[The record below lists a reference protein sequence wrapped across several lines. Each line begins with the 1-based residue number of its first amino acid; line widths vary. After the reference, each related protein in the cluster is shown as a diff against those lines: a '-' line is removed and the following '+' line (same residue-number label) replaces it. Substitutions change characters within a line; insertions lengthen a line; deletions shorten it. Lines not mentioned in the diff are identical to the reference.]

1 MNSIRVGIYTRK
13 EIRAVFHGEYKHGE
27 EVISGEKVICEAG
40 WYIPMSEDC
49 SFSLMDVTIGIDFH
63 WERNE
68 TQTFKGSLEVM
79 KAKNGELTAVNVLDI
94 EDYLQSVISSEMS
107 ATSHIELLKAHAVIS
122 RSWALCKIQRSL
134 QGSAFACQESEGKR
148 ICWYGS
154 EPHEGFDVC
163 ADDHCQ
169 RYQGLRAKDHKN
181 AIKAVN
187 ETRGEVLA
195 YATKELGIRNE
206 ELGILRLSEGRSKTC
221 FDYPEREQ
229 NHEDV
234 VRIIFAQGESRSQIN
249 DSTTKQPNHQI
260 TESPHHQHYEIC
272 DARFYKC
279 CGGVTEQFETC
290 WEDTH
295 FDYLVKVEDNDANR
309 SLSLSNLC
317 ASREQSQVCLNFAEA
332 QPKILKG
339 PISTKRLNDST
350 TQQPNHQI
358 TESPHH
364 QTLDLTK
371 EEDARKWIMSN
382 PDAFCN
388 TNDKK
393 ILSQV
398 LNDYDQETIDFYR
411 WKVVYS
417 QEELTAL
424 IARHAPQLGKIIDL
438 IPLKRGVSGRIYEL
452 QIVGEND
459 SIIIGKELE
468 IRKWLSNSHLYS
480 SAFVVEKEDDTFTL
494 HGAGW
499 GHGVG
504 LCQIGA
510 AVMAEK
516 GYTYKEIL
524 QHYYPNTQIIGL
536 MSTNLLT
543 NR

>member
-1 MNSIRVGIYTRK
+1 MSTIRVGIYTR
-13 EIRAVFHGEYKHGE
+13 ERIRAVFHGEYKHGE
-27 EVISGEKVICEAG
+27 EVISGEKEICEVG

-107 ATSHIELLKAHAVIS
+107 ATSHMELLKAHAVIS

-187 ETRGEVLA
+187 ETKGEVLA
-195 YATKELGIRNE
+195 YLKEAFSLTVNNTSTSSATGKEGAAI
-206 ELGILRLSEGRSKTC
+206 
-221 FDYPEREQ
+221 
-229 NHEDV
+229 
-234 VRIIFAQGESRSQIN
+234 ESL
-249 DSTTKQPNHQI
+249 TPN
-260 TESPHHQHYEIC
+260 SNYEIC

-279 CGGVTEQFETC
+279 CGGVTEEFETC

-295 FDYLVKVEDNDANR
+295 FDYLVKVEDNDAQI
-309 SLSLSNLC
+309 
-317 ASREQSQVCLNFAEA
+317 EET
-332 QPKILKG
+332 
-339 PISTKRLNDST
+339 ISTKQS
-350 TQQPNHQI
+350 
-358 TESPHH
+358 
-364 QTLDLTK
+364 LDLTT
-371 EEDARKWIMSN
+371 EEGARQWIMSS
-382 PDAFCN
+382 PEAFCN

-424 IARHAPQLGKIIDL
+424 VARHASQLGKIIDL

-452 QIVGEND
+452 KIVGENG

-480 SAFVVEKEDDTFTL
+480 SAFVVEKENNTFTL
-494 HGAGW
+494 YGAGW

-524 QHYYPNTQIIGL
+524 AHYYPNTD
-536 MSTNLLT
+536 LLPFDHLS
-543 NR
+543 

>member
-1 MNSIRVGIYTRK
+1 MNSIRVGIFTRK

-40 WYIPMSEDC
+40 WYVPLSEDC

-79 KAKNGELTAVNVLDI
+79 KAKNEELTAVNVLDI

-107 ATSHIELLKAHAVIS
+107 ATSHMELLKAHAVIS

-181 AIKAVN
+181 AIKAVQ
-187 ETRGEVLA
+187 ETQGEVLCQ
-195 YATKELGIRNE
+195 LGVRSE
-206 ELGILRLSEGRSKTC
+206 ELGVKE
-221 FDYPEREQ
+221 
-229 NHEDV
+229 
-234 VRIIFAQGESRSQIN
+234 
-249 DSTTKQPNHQI
+249 
-260 TESPHHQHYEIC
+260 YEIC

-295 FDYLVKVEDNDANR
+295 FDYLVKVEDFPKER
-309 SLSLSNLC
+309 RVETSLMKC
-317 ASREQSQVCLNFAEA
+317 EALN
-332 QPKILKG
+332 KG
-339 PISTKRLNDST
+339 ERRN
-350 TQQPNHQI
+350 
-358 TESPHH
+358 
-364 QTLDLTK
+364 DLTT
-371 EEDARKWIMSN
+371 EEGARKWIMSN

-388 TNDKK
+388 TSDKK

-417 QEELTAL
+417 QDELTAL
-424 IARHAPQLGKIIDL
+424 VARHAPQLGKIVDL

-452 QIVGEND
+452 NIVGENG

-480 SAFVVEKEDDTFTL
+480 SAFVVEKEGETFTL
-494 HGAGW
+494 YGAGW

-524 QHYYPNTQIIGL
+524 AHYYPNTIIVGH
-536 MSTNLLT
+536 SSSD
-543 NR
+543 

>member
-1 MNSIRVGIYTRK
+1 MSTIRVGIYTRK
-13 EIRAVFHGEYKHGE
+13 EIRAVFHGEYRHGE
-27 EVISGEKVICEAG
+27 EVISGEKEICEAG
-40 WYIPMSEDC
+40 WYVPMSEDC

-68 TQTFKGSLEVM
+68 TQTFRGSLEVM
-79 KAKNGELTAVNVLDI
+79 KSKNGELTAVNVLDI

-107 ATSHIELLKAHAVIS
+107 ATSHMELLKAHAVIS

-134 QGSAFACQESEGKR
+134 QGSAFACHESEGKR

-181 AIKAVN
+181 AIKAVQ
-187 ETRGEVLA
+187 ETKGLILCH
-195 YATKELGIRNE
+195 KEHL
-206 ELGILRLSEGRSKTC
+206 T
-221 FDYPEREQ
+221 
-229 NHEDV
+229 
-234 VRIIFAQGESRSQIN
+234 
-249 DSTTKQPNHQI
+249 PN
-260 TESPHHQHYEIC
+260 SDYEIC

-279 CGGVTEQFETC
+279 CGGVTEEFETC

-295 FDYLVKVEDNDANR
+295 FDYLVKVED
-309 SLSLSNLC
+309 
-317 ASREQSQVCLNFAEA
+317 F
-332 QPKILKG
+332 PKERRK
-339 PISTKRLNDST
+339 
-350 TQQPNHQI
+350 
-358 TESPHH
+358 
-364 QTLDLTK
+364 DLTT
-371 EEDARKWIMSN
+371 EEGAREWILSS
-382 PDAFCN
+382 PEAFCN

-417 QEELTAL
+417 QDELTAL
-424 IARHAPQLGKIIDL
+424 VARHAPQLGKIIDL

-452 QIVGEND
+452 KIVGENE

-480 SAFVVEKEDDTFTL
+480 SAFVVEKNGATFTL
-494 HGAGW
+494 YGAGW

-524 QHYYPNTQIIGL
+524 THYYPNTE
-536 MSTNLLT
+536 LLT
-543 NR
+543 NQH

>member
-1 MNSIRVGIYTRK
+1 MNTIRVGIYTRK

-40 WYIPMSEDC
+40 WYVPLSEDC

-68 TQTFKGSLEVM
+68 NQTFKGSLEIM
-79 KAKNGELTAVNVLDI
+79 RAKNGELTAVNVLDI

-107 ATSHIELLKAHAVIS
+107 ATSHMELLKAHAVIS

-187 ETRGEVLA
+187 ETKGEVLA
-195 YATKELGIRNE
+195 YAIKELGIRNE
-206 ELGILRLSEGRSKTC
+206 ELGILRLSEERSKTC

-229 NHEDV
+229 LHE
-234 VRIIFAQGESRSQIN
+234 RSELN

-279 CGGVTEQFETC
+279 CGGATEQFETC

-295 FDYLVKVEDNDANR
+295 FDYLVKVED
-309 SLSLSNLC
+309 
-317 ASREQSQVCLNFAEA
+317 F
-332 QPKILKG
+332 PKERRVDKG
-339 PISTKRLNDST
+339 ERRK
-350 TQQPNHQI
+350 
-358 TESPHH
+358 
-364 QTLDLTK
+364 DLTT
-371 EEDARKWIMSN
+371 EEGAREWILSS

-388 TNDKK
+388 TNDKL

-411 WKVVYS
+411 WKVVYT

-424 IARHAPQLGKIIDL
+424 VARHAPQLGKIIDL

-452 QIVGEND
+452 NIVGENG
-459 SIIIGKELE
+459 SITIGKELE

-480 SAFVVEKEDDTFTL
+480 SAFVVEKDGDTFTL
-494 HGAGW
+494 YGAGW

-524 QHYYPNTQIIGL
+524 AHYYPNTQIIGL
-536 MSTNLLT
+536 TSTNLLT

>member
-1 MNSIRVGIYTRK
+1 MSTIRVGIYTRK
-13 EIRAVFHGEYKHGE
+13 EIRAVFHGEYRHGE
-27 EVISGEKVICEAG
+27 EVVCGEKEICEAG

-79 KAKNGELTAVNVLDI
+79 KASNGELTAVNVLDI

-107 ATSHIELLKAHAVIS
+107 ATSHMELLKAHAVIS

-181 AIKAVN
+181 AIKAVQ
-187 ETRGEVLA
+187 ETKGLILA
-195 YATKELGIRNE
+195 YKENP
-206 ELGILRLSEGRSKTC
+206 T
-221 FDYPEREQ
+221 
-229 NHEDV
+229 
-234 VRIIFAQGESRSQIN
+234 
-249 DSTTKQPNHQI
+249 PN
-260 TESPHHQHYEIC
+260 SDYEIC

-279 CGGVTEQFETC
+279 CGGITEEFETC

-295 FDYLVKVEDNDANR
+295 FDYLVKVEDFPKERRNDLTTEENANR
-309 SLSLSNLC
+309 ALRQAQGTMNLTTEEG
-317 ASREQSQVCLNFAEA
+317 ARE
-332 QPKILKG
+332 
-339 PISTKRLNDST
+339 
-350 TQQPNHQI
+350 
-358 TESPHH
+358 
-364 QTLDLTK
+364 
-371 EEDARKWIMSN
+371 WIMSS
-382 PDAFCN
+382 PEAFCN
-388 TNDKK
+388 TSDKK

-411 WKVVYS
+411 WKVAYS
-417 QEELTAL
+417 QDKLTAL
-424 IARHAPQLGKIIDL
+424 VARYAPQLGKIIDL

-452 QIVGEND
+452 KIVGENE

-480 SAFVVEKEDDTFTL
+480 SAFIVEKEGDTFTL
-494 HGAGW
+494 YGAGW

-524 QHYYPNTQIIGL
+524 AHYYPNTEIKLGIFVQTE
-536 MSTNLLT
+536 SK
-543 NR
+543 

>member
-1 MNSIRVGIYTRK
+1 MSNIRVGIYTRK

-27 EVISGEKVICEAG
+27 EVICGEKEICEAG
-40 WYIPMSEDC
+40 WYVPISEDC

-68 TQTFKGSLEVM
+68 NQTFKGSLEVM

-107 ATSHIELLKAHAVIS
+107 ATSHMELLKAHAVIS

-134 QGSAFACQESEGKR
+134 QGSAFACQESEGRR

-181 AIKAVN
+181 AVKAVN
-187 ETRGEVLA
+187 ETKGLILA
-195 YATKELGIRNE
+195 YKENP
-206 ELGILRLSEGRSKTC
+206 T
-221 FDYPEREQ
+221 
-229 NHEDV
+229 
-234 VRIIFAQGESRSQIN
+234 
-249 DSTTKQPNHQI
+249 PN
-260 TESPHHQHYEIC
+260 SDYEIC

-279 CGGVTEQFETC
+279 CGGVTEEFETC

-295 FDYLVKVEDNDANR
+295 FDYLVKVEDKGSAN
-309 SLSLSNLC
+309 
-317 ASREQSQVCLNFAEA
+317 QS
-332 QPKILKG
+332 
-339 PISTKRLNDST
+339 
-350 TQQPNHQI
+350 
-358 TESPHH
+358 
-364 QTLDLTK
+364 LDLTT
-371 EEDARKWIMSN
+371 EEDAREWILSS
-382 PDAFCN
+382 PEAFCN
-388 TNDKK
+388 TNNKK

-417 QEELTAL
+417 QDELTTL
-424 IARHAPQLGKIIDL
+424 VARHAPQLGKIIDL

-452 QIVGEND
+452 KIVGENE

-480 SAFVVEKEDDTFTL
+480 SAFVVEKDDNTFTL
-494 HGAGW
+494 YGAGW

-524 QHYYPNTQIIGL
+524 AHYYPNTILYEQL
-536 MSTNLLT
+536 
-543 NR
+543 

>member
-1 MNSIRVGIYTRK
+1 MNNIRVGIYTRK
-13 EIRAVFHGEYKHGE
+13 EIRAVFHGEYRHGE
-27 EVISGEKVICEAG
+27 EVISGEKEICEAD

-79 KAKNGELTAVNVLDI
+79 KGKNGELTAVNVLDI

-107 ATSHIELLKAHAVIS
+107 ATSHMELLKAHAVIS

-134 QGSAFACQESEGKR
+134 QASAFACQESEGKR

-181 AIKAVN
+181 AIKAVK
-187 ETRGEVLA
+187 ETKGLILCH
-195 YATKELGIRNE
+195 KEHL
-206 ELGILRLSEGRSKTC
+206 T
-221 FDYPEREQ
+221 
-229 NHEDV
+229 
-234 VRIIFAQGESRSQIN
+234 
-249 DSTTKQPNHQI
+249 PNSSLL
-260 TESPHHQHYEIC
+260 TPNSDYEIC

-279 CGGVTEQFETC
+279 CGGVTEEFETC

-295 FDYLVKVEDNDANR
+295 FDYLVKVEDFPKERRKDLTTEENANR
-309 SLSLSNLC
+309 ALRQAQGPMNLTTEEGAREWILS
-317 ASREQSQVCLNFAEA
+317 
-332 QPKILKG
+332 
-339 PISTKRLNDST
+339 
-350 TQQPNHQI
+350 
-358 TESPHH
+358 SP
-364 QTLDLTK
+364 
-371 EEDARKWIMSN
+371 E
-382 PDAFCN
+382 AFCN

-417 QEELTAL
+417 QDELTAL
-424 IARHAPQLGKIIDL
+424 VARHAPQLGKIIDL

-452 QIVGEND
+452 KIVGENE

-480 SAFVVEKEDDTFTL
+480 SAFVVEKNGATFTL
-494 HGAGW
+494 YGAGW

-524 QHYYPNTQIIGL
+524 AHYYPNTE
-536 MSTNLLT
+536 LLT
-543 NR
+543 NQQFCNA

>member
-1 MNSIRVGIYTRK
+1 MNNIRVGIYTR
-13 EIRAVFHGEYKHGE
+13 ERIRAVFHGEYKHGE
-27 EVISGEKVICEAG
+27 EVISGEKEICEAG

-68 TQTFKGSLEVM
+68 TQTFNGSLEVM

-107 ATSHIELLKAHAVIS
+107 ATSHMELLKAHAVIS

-154 EPHEGFDVC
+154 EPHDGFDVC

-181 AIKAVN
+181 AIKAVQ
-187 ETRGEVLA
+187 ETKGEVLCQ
-195 YATKELGIRNE
+195 LGVRSE
-206 ELGILRLSEGRSKTC
+206 ELGVK
-221 FDYPEREQ
+221 D
-229 NHEDV
+229 
-234 VRIIFAQGESRSQIN
+234 
-249 DSTTKQPNHQI
+249 
-260 TESPHHQHYEIC
+260 YEIC

-279 CGGVTEQFETC
+279 CGGVTEEFETC

-309 SLSLSNLC
+309 SLNLS
-317 ASREQSQVCLNFAEA
+317 
-332 QPKILKG
+332 KG
-339 PISTKRLNDST
+339 PMNLT
-350 TQQPNHQI
+350 T
-358 TESPHH
+358 
-364 QTLDLTK
+364 
-371 EEDARKWIMSN
+371 EEGAREWIMSS
-382 PDAFCN
+382 PEAFCN

-424 IARHAPQLGKIIDL
+424 VARHAPQLGKIIDL

-452 QIVGEND
+452 KIVGENE
-459 SIIIGKELE
+459 SMIIGKELE

-480 SAFVVEKEDDTFTL
+480 SAFVVEKENNTFTL
-494 HGAGW
+494 YGAGW

-524 QHYYPNTQIIGL
+524 AHYYPNTILYEQL
-536 MSTNLLT
+536 
-543 NR
+543 

>member
-1 MNSIRVGIYTRK
+1 MSNIRVGIYTR
-13 EIRAVFHGEYKHGE
+13 ERIRAVFHGEYKHGE
-27 EVISGEKVICEAG
+27 EVISGEKEICKAG

-107 ATSHIELLKAHAVIS
+107 ATSHMELLKAHAVIS
-122 RSWALCKIQRSL
+122 RSWAICKIQRSL
-134 QGSAFACQESEGKR
+134 RASAFACQESEGKR

-181 AIKAVN
+181 AIKAVQ
-187 ETRGEVLA
+187 ETKGEVLCQ
-195 YATKELGIRNE
+195 LGISVQTSGEASLLELSRVKPEITSEASNLRSE
-206 ELGILRLSEGRSKTC
+206 ELGVKE
-221 FDYPEREQ
+221 
-229 NHEDV
+229 
-234 VRIIFAQGESRSQIN
+234 
-249 DSTTKQPNHQI
+249 
-260 TESPHHQHYEIC
+260 YEIC

-279 CGGVTEQFETC
+279 CGGVTEEFETC

-295 FDYLVKVEDNDANR
+295 FDYLVKVEDNEANR
-309 SLSLSNLC
+309 SLSLSKC
-317 ASREQSQVCLNFAEA
+317 PIEET
-332 QPKILKG
+332 
-339 PISTKRLNDST
+339 ISTKQS
-350 TQQPNHQI
+350 
-358 TESPHH
+358 
-364 QTLDLTK
+364 LDLTT
-371 EEDARKWIMSN
+371 EEDAREWIMSS
-382 PDAFCN
+382 PEAFCN

-417 QEELTAL
+417 QDELTAL
-424 IARHAPQLGKIIDL
+424 VVRHAPQLGKIIDL

-452 QIVGEND
+452 KIVGENS

-480 SAFVVEKEDDTFTL
+480 SAFVVEKEGDTFTL
-494 HGAGW
+494 YGAGW

-510 AVMAEK
+510 AVMADK

-524 QHYYPNTQIIGL
+524 AHYYPNTK
-536 MSTNLLT
+536 LLPFDHLS
-543 NR
+543 

>member
-1 MNSIRVGIYTRK
+1 MVTNKMSTIRVGIYARK

-27 EVISGEKVICEAG
+27 EVVCGEKVICEAG
-40 WYIPMSEDC
+40 WYIPMNEDC

-68 TQTFKGSLEVM
+68 TQTFKGSLEVI
-79 KAKNGELTAVNVLDI
+79 KSSNGELTAVNVLDI

-107 ATSHIELLKAHAVIS
+107 ATSHMELLKAHAVIS

-134 QGSAFACQESEGKR
+134 GGSAFAYHESEGKR

-181 AIKAVN
+181 AIKAVQ
-187 ETRGEVLA
+187 ETKGEVLCQ
-195 YATKELGIRNE
+195 LGVRSE
-206 ELGILRLSEGRSKTC
+206 ELGVKE
-221 FDYPEREQ
+221 
-229 NHEDV
+229 
-234 VRIIFAQGESRSQIN
+234 
-249 DSTTKQPNHQI
+249 
-260 TESPHHQHYEIC
+260 YEIC

-295 FDYLVKVEDNDANR
+295 FDYLVKVEDNDARYSLR
-309 SLSLSNLC
+309 SSTRRQVQVPMNL
-317 ASREQSQVCLNFAEA
+317 
-332 QPKILKG
+332 
-339 PISTKRLNDST
+339 T
-350 TQQPNHQI
+350 T
-358 TESPHH
+358 
-364 QTLDLTK
+364 
-371 EEDARKWIMSN
+371 EEGARKWILSS
-382 PDAFCN
+382 PEAFCN
-388 TNDKK
+388 TNDKQ
-393 ILSQV
+393 ILGQV

-417 QEELTAL
+417 QDELTAL
-424 IARHAPQLGKIIDL
+424 VARHAPQLGKIIDL

-452 QIVGEND
+452 KIVGEND

-480 SAFVVEKEDDTFTL
+480 SAFAVEKGGDTFTL
-494 HGAGW
+494 YGAGW

-524 QHYYPNTQIIGL
+524 QHYYPNTEIKLGIFVQTE
-536 MSTNLLT
+536 SK
-543 NR
+543 

>member
-13 EIRAVFHGEYKHGE
+13 EIRAVFHGEYRHGE

-40 WYIPMSEDC
+40 WYVPLSEDC

-107 ATSHIELLKAHAVIS
+107 ATSHMEMLKAHAVIS

-181 AIKAVN
+181 AIKAVL
-187 ETRGEVLA
+187 ETQGEVLCQLGVRSDELRV
-195 YATKELGIRNE
+195 KE
-206 ELGILRLSEGRSKTC
+206 
-221 FDYPEREQ
+221 
-229 NHEDV
+229 
-234 VRIIFAQGESRSQIN
+234 
-249 DSTTKQPNHQI
+249 
-260 TESPHHQHYEIC
+260 YEIC

-295 FDYLVKVEDNDANR
+295 FDYLVKVEDFPKER
-309 SLSLSNLC
+309 RVETSLMKC
-317 ASREQSQVCLNFAEA
+317 EALN
-332 QPKILKG
+332 KG
-339 PISTKRLNDST
+339 ERRN
-350 TQQPNHQI
+350 
-358 TESPHH
+358 
-364 QTLDLTK
+364 DLTT
-371 EEDARKWIMSN
+371 EEGARAWILSS
-382 PDAFCN
+382 PEAFCN
-388 TNDKK
+388 TSDKK

-411 WKVVYS
+411 WKVAYT
-417 QEELTAL
+417 QDELTAL
-424 IARHAPQLGKIIDL
+424 VARHAPQLGKIIDL

-452 QIVGEND
+452 KIVG
-459 SIIIGKELE
+459 SKKTLIVGKELE
-468 IRKWLSNSHLYS
+468 IRKWLSESHLYS
-480 SAFVVEKEDDTFTL
+480 SAFIVEKENDTFTL
-494 HGAGW
+494 YGAGW

-524 QHYYPNTQIIGL
+524 AHYYPNTIIVGH
-536 MSTNLLT
+536 SSSD
-543 NR
+543 

>member
-1 MNSIRVGIYTRK
+1 MVTNKMSRIRVGIYTRK

-40 WYIPMSEDC
+40 WYIPMNEDC

-107 ATSHIELLKAHAVIS
+107 ATSHMELLKAHAVIS

-181 AIKAVN
+181 AIKAVQ
-187 ETRGEVLA
+187 ETKGLILT
-195 YATKELGIRNE
+195 YKENP
-206 ELGILRLSEGRSKTC
+206 T
-221 FDYPEREQ
+221 
-229 NHEDV
+229 
-234 VRIIFAQGESRSQIN
+234 
-249 DSTTKQPNHQI
+249 PNSSLL
-260 TESPHHQHYEIC
+260 TPNSDYEIC

-279 CGGVTEQFETC
+279 CGGVTEEFETC

-295 FDYLVKVEDNDANR
+295 FDYLVKVED
-309 SLSLSNLC
+309 
-317 ASREQSQVCLNFAEA
+317 F
-332 QPKILKG
+332 PKE
-339 PISTKRLNDST
+339 RRN
-350 TQQPNHQI
+350 
-358 TESPHH
+358 
-364 QTLDLTK
+364 DLTT
-371 EEDARKWIMSN
+371 EEGAREWIMSS
-382 PDAFCN
+382 PEAFCN

-424 IARHAPQLGKIIDL
+424 VARHTSQLGKIIDL

-452 QIVGEND
+452 KIVGENG

-468 IRKWLSNSHLYS
+468 IRKWLSNNHLYS
-480 SAFVVEKEDDTFTL
+480 SAFVVEKENNTFTL
-494 HGAGW
+494 YGAGW

-524 QHYYPNTQIIGL
+524 AHYYPNTEIKYYEQL
-536 MSTNLLT
+536 
-543 NR
+543 

>member
-1 MNSIRVGIYTRK
+1 MSNIRVGIYTRK

-40 WYIPMSEDC
+40 WYVPLSEDC

-107 ATSHIELLKAHAVIS
+107 ATSHMELLKAHAVIS

-181 AIKAVN
+181 AIKAVQ
-187 ETRGEVLA
+187 ETKGEVLCQ
-195 YATKELGIRNE
+195 LGVRSE
-206 ELGILRLSEGRSKTC
+206 ELGVKE
-221 FDYPEREQ
+221 
-229 NHEDV
+229 
-234 VRIIFAQGESRSQIN
+234 
-249 DSTTKQPNHQI
+249 
-260 TESPHHQHYEIC
+260 YEIC

-279 CGGVTEQFETC
+279 CGGITEQFETC
-290 WEDTH
+290 WENTH
-295 FDYLVKVEDNDANR
+295 FDYLVKVEDCNANR
-309 SLSLSNLC
+309 SLS
-317 ASREQSQVCLNFAEA
+317 
-332 QPKILKG
+332 
-339 PISTKRLNDST
+339 PISTQRLNDST
-350 TQQPNHQI
+350 TKQSNHQI

-364 QTLDLTK
+364 QTLDLTT
-371 EEDARKWIMSN
+371 EEDAREWIMSN

-388 TNDKK
+388 TSDKK

-411 WKVVYS
+411 WKVSYTTNQLS
-417 QEELTAL
+417 ELIRKKSGIDFGEILAL
-424 IARHAPQLGKIIDL
+424 E
-438 IPLKRGVSGRIYEL
+438 PLKRGVSGRIYEL
-452 QIVGEND
+452 KIVG
-459 SIIIGKELE
+459 SKKTLIVGKELE
-468 IRKWLSNSHLYS
+468 IRKWLSESHLYS
-480 SAFVVEKEDDTFTL
+480 SAFIVEKENDTFTL
-494 HGAGW
+494 YGAGW

-524 QHYYPNTQIIGL
+524 AHYYPHTEIMKCAALN
-536 MSTNLLT
+536 N
-543 NR
+543 

>member
-27 EVISGEKVICEAG
+27 EVISGEKEICEAG
-40 WYIPMSEDC
+40 WYVPMSEDC

-79 KAKNGELTAVNVLDI
+79 RAKNGELTAVNVLDI

-107 ATSHIELLKAHAVIS
+107 ATSHMELLKAHAVIS

-134 QGSAFACQESEGKR
+134 EGSAFACQESEGKR

-181 AIKAVN
+181 AIKAVQ
-187 ETRGEVLA
+187 ETQGEVLCQ
-195 YATKELGIRNE
+195 LGVRSE
-206 ELGILRLSEGRSKTC
+206 ELGVKE
-221 FDYPEREQ
+221 
-229 NHEDV
+229 
-234 VRIIFAQGESRSQIN
+234 
-249 DSTTKQPNHQI
+249 
-260 TESPHHQHYEIC
+260 YEIC

-295 FDYLVKVEDNDANR
+295 LDYLVKVEDNDANR
-309 SLSLSNLC
+309 SLSLSRGPMNLTTEEG
-317 ASREQSQVCLNFAEA
+317 ARAW
-332 QPKILKG
+332 IL
-339 PISTKRLNDST
+339 SS
-350 TQQPNHQI
+350 
-358 TESPHH
+358 
-364 QTLDLTK
+364 
-371 EEDARKWIMSN
+371 

-388 TNDKK
+388 TSDKK

-417 QEELTAL
+417 QDELTAL
-424 IARHAPQLGKIIDL
+424 VARHAPQLGKIIDL

-452 QIVGEND
+452 NVVGENG

-480 SAFVVEKEDDTFTL
+480 SAFVVEKEGETFIL
-494 HGAGW
+494 YGAGW

-516 GYTYKEIL
+516 GYTYQQIL
-524 QHYYPNTQIIGL
+524 AHYYPNTIIVGH
-536 MSTNLLT
+536 SSSD
-543 NR
+543 

>member
-1 MNSIRVGIYTRK
+1 MSNIRVGIYTREK
-13 EIRAVFHGEYKHGE
+13 IRAVFHGKYRHGD
-27 EVISGEKVICEAG
+27 EVISGEKEICEAG

-68 TQTFKGSLEVM
+68 TQTFKGCLEVM

-107 ATSHIELLKAHAVIS
+107 ATSHMELLKAHAVIS

-134 QGSAFACQESEGKR
+134 GGSAFACQESEGKR

-181 AIKAVN
+181 AIRAVL
-187 ETRGEVLA
+187 ETKGEVLCQL
-195 YATKELGIRNE
+195 EVRSE
-206 ELGILRLSEGRSKTC
+206 ELGVKE
-221 FDYPEREQ
+221 
-229 NHEDV
+229 
-234 VRIIFAQGESRSQIN
+234 
-249 DSTTKQPNHQI
+249 
-260 TESPHHQHYEIC
+260 YEIC

-279 CGGVTEQFETC
+279 CGGVTEEFETC

-295 FDYLVKVEDNDANR
+295 FDYLVKVED
-309 SLSLSNLC
+309 
-317 ASREQSQVCLNFAEA
+317 F
-332 QPKILKG
+332 PKE
-339 PISTKRLNDST
+339 RRN
-350 TQQPNHQI
+350 
-358 TESPHH
+358 
-364 QTLDLTK
+364 DLTT
-371 EEDARKWIMSN
+371 EEGAREWIMSS
-382 PDAFCN
+382 PEAFCN
-388 TNDKK
+388 TNDKE
-393 ILSQV
+393 ILGQV

-417 QEELTAL
+417 QDELTAL
-424 IARHAPQLGKIIDL
+424 VARHAPQLGKIIDL

-452 QIVGEND
+452 KIVGENE

-480 SAFVVEKEDDTFTL
+480 SAFVVEKNGDTFTL
-494 HGAGW
+494 YGAGW

-510 AVMAEK
+510 AVMATK

-524 QHYYPNTQIIGL
+524 AHYYPNTEIKLGIFVQTE
-536 MSTNLLT
+536 SK
-543 NR
+543 

>member
-1 MNSIRVGIYTRK
+1 MSTIRVGIYTR
-13 EIRAVFHGEYKHGE
+13 ERIRAVFHGEYKHGE
-27 EVISGEKVICEAG
+27 EVISGEKEICKAG

-49 SFSLMDVTIGIDFH
+49 SFSLMEVTIGIDFH

-107 ATSHIELLKAHAVIS
+107 ATSHMELLKAHAVIS

-134 QGSAFACQESEGKR
+134 EGSAFACQESEGKR

-181 AIKAVN
+181 AIKAVQ
-187 ETRGEVLA
+187 ETKGLILA
-195 YATKELGIRNE
+195 YKENP
-206 ELGILRLSEGRSKTC
+206 T
-221 FDYPEREQ
+221 
-229 NHEDV
+229 
-234 VRIIFAQGESRSQIN
+234 
-249 DSTTKQPNHQI
+249 PN
-260 TESPHHQHYEIC
+260 SNYEIC

-279 CGGVTEQFETC
+279 CGGVTEEFETC

-339 PISTKRLNDST
+339 PMSLT
-350 TQQPNHQI
+350 T
-358 TESPHH
+358 
-364 QTLDLTK
+364 
-371 EEDARKWIMSN
+371 EEGAREWIMSS
-382 PDAFCN
+382 PEAFCN

-417 QEELTAL
+417 QDELTAL
-424 IARHAPQLGKIIDL
+424 VARHAPQLGKILDL

-452 QIVGEND
+452 KIVGKKE

-468 IRKWLSNSHLYS
+468 IRKWLSNSHLCS
-480 SAFVVEKEDDTFTL
+480 SAFIVEKDGDTFTL

-510 AVMAEK
+510 AVMATK

-524 QHYYPNTQIIGL
+524 AHYYPNTIIHYL
-536 MSTNLLT
+536 ND
-543 NR
+543 

>member
-1 MNSIRVGIYTRK
+1 MSSIRVGIYTRK

-27 EVISGEKVICEAG
+27 EVISGEKEICEAG
-40 WYIPMSEDC
+40 WYVPMSEDC

-79 KAKNGELTAVNVLDI
+79 RAKNGELTAVNVLDI

-107 ATSHIELLKAHAVIS
+107 ATSHMELLKAHAVIS

-181 AIKAVN
+181 AIKAVQ
-187 ETRGEVLA
+187 ETQGEVLCQ
-195 YATKELGIRNE
+195 LGVRSE
-206 ELGILRLSEGRSKTC
+206 ELGVKEYK
-221 FDYPEREQ
+221 
-229 NHEDV
+229 
-234 VRIIFAQGESRSQIN
+234 
-249 DSTTKQPNHQI
+249 
-260 TESPHHQHYEIC
+260 IC

-295 FDYLVKVEDNDANR
+295 FDYLVKVEDYNANR
-309 SLSLSNLC
+309 SLSLSKGSINLTTEEG
-317 ASREQSQVCLNFAEA
+317 ARAW
-332 QPKILKG
+332 IL
-339 PISTKRLNDST
+339 SS
-350 TQQPNHQI
+350 
-358 TESPHH
+358 
-364 QTLDLTK
+364 
-371 EEDARKWIMSN
+371 

-388 TNDKK
+388 TSDKK

-417 QEELTAL
+417 QDELTAL
-424 IARHAPQLGKIIDL
+424 VARHAPQLGKIIDL

-452 QIVGEND
+452 NIVGENG

-480 SAFVVEKEDDTFTL
+480 SAFVVEKEGDTFTL
-494 HGAGW
+494 YGAGW

-524 QHYYPNTQIIGL
+524 AHYYPNTEIKLGI
-536 MSTNLLT
+536 
-543 NR
+543 RD

>member
-1 MNSIRVGIYTRK
+1 MSNIRVGIYTRK

-40 WYIPMSEDC
+40 WYIPTSEDC
-49 SFSLMDVTIGIDFH
+49 SCSLMDVTIGIDFH

-79 KAKNGELTAVNVLDI
+79 RAKNGELTAVNVLDI

-107 ATSHIELLKAHAVIS
+107 ATSHMELLKAHAVIS

-134 QGSAFACQESEGKR
+134 EASAFACQESEGKR

-181 AIKAVN
+181 AVKAVQ
-187 ETRGEVLA
+187 ETQGEVLCQ
-195 YATKELGIRNE
+195 LGVRSE
-206 ELGILRLSEGRSKTC
+206 ELGVKE
-221 FDYPEREQ
+221 
-229 NHEDV
+229 
-234 VRIIFAQGESRSQIN
+234 
-249 DSTTKQPNHQI
+249 
-260 TESPHHQHYEIC
+260 YEIC

-295 FDYLVKVEDNDANR
+295 FDYLVKVEDFP
-309 SLSLSNLC
+309 
-317 ASREQSQVCLNFAEA
+317 Q
-332 QPKILKG
+332 KKG
-339 PISTKRLNDST
+339 ERRK
-350 TQQPNHQI
+350 
-358 TESPHH
+358 EKG
-364 QTLDLTK
+364 DLTT
-371 EEDARKWIMSN
+371 EEGARQWILSS
-382 PDAFCN
+382 PEAFCN

-393 ILSQV
+393 ILNQV

-424 IARHAPQLGKIIDL
+424 VARHAPQLGKITDL

-452 QIVGEND
+452 NIVGENG
-459 SIIIGKELE
+459 SFIIGKELE

-480 SAFVVEKEDDTFTL
+480 SAFVVEKEGETFTL
-494 HGAGW
+494 YGAGW

-516 GYTYKEIL
+516 GYTYQQIL
-524 QHYYPNTQIIGL
+524 AHYYPNTQIIGL
-536 MSTNLLT
+536 TSSNLLT

>member
-1 MNSIRVGIYTRK
+1 MNTIRVGIYTRK
-13 EIRAVFHGEYKHGE
+13 EIRAVFHGEYKHDE

-40 WYIPMSEDC
+40 WYIPTSEDC

-68 TQTFKGSLEVM
+68 NQTFKGSLEVM
-79 KAKNGELTAVNVLDI
+79 RAKNGELTAVNVLDI

-107 ATSHIELLKAHAVIS
+107 ATSHLELLKAHAVIS

-134 QGSAFACQESEGKR
+134 EASAFACQESEGKR

-181 AIKAVN
+181 AVKAVQ
-187 ETRGEVLA
+187 ETQGEVLCQ
-195 YATKELGIRNE
+195 LGVRSE
-206 ELGILRLSEGRSKTC
+206 ELG
-221 FDYPEREQ
+221 
-229 NHEDV
+229 V
-234 VRIIFAQGESRSQIN
+234 
-249 DSTTKQPNHQI
+249 
-260 TESPHHQHYEIC
+260 IC

-295 FDYLVKVEDNDANR
+295 FDYLVKVEDFP
-309 SLSLSNLC
+309 
-317 ASREQSQVCLNFAEA
+317 Q
-332 QPKILKG
+332 KKG
-339 PISTKRLNDST
+339 ERRK
-350 TQQPNHQI
+350 
-358 TESPHH
+358 EKG
-364 QTLDLTK
+364 DLTT
-371 EEDARKWIMSN
+371 EEGARQWILSS
-382 PDAFCN
+382 PEAFCN
-388 TNDKK
+388 TNDKE
-393 ILSQV
+393 ILGQV

-424 IARHAPQLGKIIDL
+424 VARHAPQLGKIIDL

-452 QIVGEND
+452 NIVGENG

-524 QHYYPNTQIIGL
+524 AHYYPNTQIIGL
-536 MSTNLLT
+536 MSSNLLT

>member
-1 MNSIRVGIYTRK
+1 MSNIRVGIYTRK

-27 EVISGEKVICEAG
+27 EVICGEKEICEAG
-40 WYIPMSEDC
+40 WYVPMSEDC

-79 KAKNGELTAVNVLDI
+79 KARNGELTAVNVLNI

-107 ATSHIELLKAHAVIS
+107 ATSHMELLKAHAVIS

-134 QGSAFACQESEGKR
+134 EESAFACQESEGKR

-181 AIKAVN
+181 AIKAVQ
-187 ETRGEVLA
+187 ETQGEVLCQ
-195 YATKELGIRNE
+195 LGVRSE
-206 ELGILRLSEGRSKTC
+206 ELGVKE
-221 FDYPEREQ
+221 
-229 NHEDV
+229 
-234 VRIIFAQGESRSQIN
+234 
-249 DSTTKQPNHQI
+249 
-260 TESPHHQHYEIC
+260 YEIC

-295 FDYLVKVEDNDANR
+295 FDYLVKVEDFPKER
-309 SLSLSNLC
+309 RVETSLMKC
-317 ASREQSQVCLNFAEA
+317 EALN
-332 QPKILKG
+332 KG
-339 PISTKRLNDST
+339 ERRN
-350 TQQPNHQI
+350 
-358 TESPHH
+358 
-364 QTLDLTK
+364 DLTT
-371 EEDARKWIMSN
+371 EEGARAWILSS

-388 TNDKK
+388 TSDKK

-417 QEELTAL
+417 QDELTAL
-424 IARHAPQLGKIIDL
+424 VARHAPQLGKIVDL

-452 QIVGEND
+452 NIVGENG

-480 SAFVVEKEDDTFTL
+480 SAFVVEKEGETFTL
-494 HGAGW
+494 YGAGW

-524 QHYYPNTQIIGL
+524 AHYYPNTQIIGL
-536 MSTNLLT
+536 TSSNLLT

>member
-1 MNSIRVGIYTRK
+1 MSTIRVGIFTRK
-13 EIRAVFHGEYKHGE
+13 EVRVIFNGKYNCDGVVFEGEHTLQE
-27 EVISGEKVICEAG
+27 EGAYCPTSD
-40 WYIPMSEDC
+40 DC
-49 SFSLMDVTIGIDFH
+49 TFDLCDVTIGIDFH

-68 TQTFKGSLEVM
+68 TQRFKGSLEVL
-79 KAKNGELTAVNVLDI
+79 KQADGGLTAVNILDI

-134 QGSAFACQESEGKR
+134 KGSAFACHESEGKR

-181 AIKAVN
+181 AIKAVQ
-187 ETRGEVLA
+187 ETKGLILA
-195 YATKELGIRNE
+195 YK
-206 ELGILRLSEGRSKTC
+206 
-221 FDYPEREQ
+221 
-229 NHEDV
+229 
-234 VRIIFAQGESRSQIN
+234 
-249 DSTTKQPNHQI
+249 
-260 TESPHHQHYEIC
+260 ESPTPNSSLITPNSDYEIC

-279 CGGVTEQFETC
+279 CGGVTEEFETC

-295 FDYLVKVEDNDANR
+295 FDYLVKVEDNDARYSLR
-309 SLSLSNLC
+309 SST
-317 ASREQSQVCLNFAEA
+317 RRQA
-332 QPKILKG
+332 QG
-339 PISTKRLNDST
+339 PINLT
-350 TQQPNHQI
+350 T
-358 TESPHH
+358 
-364 QTLDLTK
+364 
-371 EEDARKWIMSN
+371 EEGAREWIMSS
-382 PDAFCN
+382 PEAFCN

-411 WKVVYS
+411 WKVTYS

-424 IARHAPQLGKIIDL
+424 VARHAPQLGKIIDL

-452 QIVGEND
+452 KIVGTKKTL
-459 SIIIGKELE
+459 IVGKELE
-468 IRKWLSNSHLYS
+468 IRKWLSESHLYS
-480 SAFVVEKEDDTFTL
+480 SAFIVEKENNNFIL
-494 HGAGW
+494 YGAGW

-524 QHYYPNTQIIGL
+524 AHYYPNTILYEQL
-536 MSTNLLT
+536 
-543 NR
+543 

>member
-1 MNSIRVGIYTRK
+1 MSTIRVGIYTR
-13 EIRAVFHGEYKHGE
+13 ERIRAVFHGEYKHGE
-27 EVISGEKVICEAG
+27 EVISGEKEICKAG

-49 SFSLMDVTIGIDFH
+49 SFSLMEVTIGIDFH

-107 ATSHIELLKAHAVIS
+107 ATSHMELLKAHAVIS

-134 QGSAFACQESEGKR
+134 EGSAFACQESEGKR

-181 AIKAVN
+181 AIKAVQ
-187 ETRGEVLA
+187 ETKGLILA
-195 YATKELGIRNE
+195 YKENP
-206 ELGILRLSEGRSKTC
+206 T
-221 FDYPEREQ
+221 
-229 NHEDV
+229 
-234 VRIIFAQGESRSQIN
+234 
-249 DSTTKQPNHQI
+249 PN
-260 TESPHHQHYEIC
+260 SNYEIC

-279 CGGVTEQFETC
+279 CGGVTEEFETC

-339 PISTKRLNDST
+339 PMSLT
-350 TQQPNHQI
+350 T
-358 TESPHH
+358 
-364 QTLDLTK
+364 
-371 EEDARKWIMSN
+371 EEGAREWIMSS
-382 PDAFCN
+382 PEAFCN

-417 QEELTAL
+417 QDELTAL
-424 IARHAPQLGKIIDL
+424 VARHAPQLGKIIDL

-452 QIVGEND
+452 KIVGKKE

-468 IRKWLSNSHLYS
+468 IRKWLSNSHLCS
-480 SAFVVEKEDDTFTL
+480 SAFIVEKDGDTFTL

-510 AVMAEK
+510 AVMATK

-524 QHYYPNTQIIGL
+524 AHYYPNTIIHYL
-536 MSTNLLT
+536 ND
-543 NR
+543 

>member
-1 MNSIRVGIYTRK
+1 MNTIRVGIYTRT

-40 WYIPMSEDC
+40 WYIPTSEDC

-68 TQTFKGSLEVM
+68 NQTFKGSLEVM
-79 KAKNGELTAVNVLDI
+79 RAKNGELTAINVLDI

-107 ATSHIELLKAHAVIS
+107 ATSHMELLKAHAVIS

-134 QGSAFACQESEGKR
+134 EASAFACQESEGKR

-169 RYQGLRAKDHKN
+169 RYQGLRVKDHKN
-181 AIKAVN
+181 AVKAVQ
-187 ETRGEVLA
+187 ETQGEVLCQ
-195 YATKELGIRNE
+195 LGVRSE
-206 ELGILRLSEGRSKTC
+206 ELG
-221 FDYPEREQ
+221 
-229 NHEDV
+229 V
-234 VRIIFAQGESRSQIN
+234 
-249 DSTTKQPNHQI
+249 
-260 TESPHHQHYEIC
+260 IC

-295 FDYLVKVEDNDANR
+295 FDYLVKVEDFP
-309 SLSLSNLC
+309 
-317 ASREQSQVCLNFAEA
+317 Q
-332 QPKILKG
+332 KKG
-339 PISTKRLNDST
+339 ERRK
-350 TQQPNHQI
+350 
-358 TESPHH
+358 EKG
-364 QTLDLTK
+364 DLTS
-371 EEDARKWIMSN
+371 EEDARAWILSS
-382 PDAFCN
+382 PEAFCN

-424 IARHAPQLGKIIDL
+424 VARQAPQLGKITDL

-452 QIVGEND
+452 NIVGENG

-494 HGAGW
+494 YGAGW

-524 QHYYPNTQIIGL
+524 AHYYPNTIIVGH
-536 MSTNLLT
+536 SSSD
-543 NR
+543 

>member
-1 MNSIRVGIYTRK
+1 MSNIRVGIYTRK

-27 EVISGEKVICEAG
+27 EVICGEKEICEAG
-40 WYIPMSEDC
+40 WYVPMSEDC

-107 ATSHIELLKAHAVIS
+107 ATSHMELLKAHAVIS

-134 QGSAFACQESEGKR
+134 EGSAFACQESEGRR

-181 AIKAVN
+181 AVKAVN
-187 ETRGEVLA
+187 ETKGLILA
-195 YATKELGIRNE
+195 YKENP
-206 ELGILRLSEGRSKTC
+206 T
-221 FDYPEREQ
+221 
-229 NHEDV
+229 
-234 VRIIFAQGESRSQIN
+234 
-249 DSTTKQPNHQI
+249 PN
-260 TESPHHQHYEIC
+260 SDYEIC
-272 DARFYKC
+272 DTRFYKC
-279 CGGVTEQFETC
+279 CGGVTEEFETC

-295 FDYLVKVEDNDANR
+295 FDYLVKVEDKGSAT
-309 SLSLSNLC
+309 
-317 ASREQSQVCLNFAEA
+317 QS
-332 QPKILKG
+332 
-339 PISTKRLNDST
+339 
-350 TQQPNHQI
+350 
-358 TESPHH
+358 
-364 QTLDLTK
+364 LDLTT
-371 EEDARKWIMSN
+371 EEGAREWILSS
-382 PDAFCN
+382 PEAFCN

-411 WKVVYS
+411 WKVSYTTK
-417 QEELTAL
+417 ELSEL
-424 IARHAPQLGKIIDL
+424 IRKKSGIDFGEIL
-438 IPLKRGVSGRIYEL
+438 SLEPIKRGVSGRIYEL
-452 QIVGEND
+452 KIVGTKKTLT
-459 SIIIGKELE
+459 IGKELE
-468 IRKWLSNSHLYS
+468 IRKWLSESHLYS
-480 SAFVVEKEDDTFTL
+480 SAFIVEKENDTFTL
-494 HGAGW
+494 YGAGW

-510 AVMAEK
+510 AVMTSK

-524 QHYYPNTQIIGL
+524 AHYYPNTTIKQI
-536 MSTNLLT
+536 T
-543 NR
+543 

>member
-1 MNSIRVGIYTRK
+1 MSNIRVGIYTRK

-27 EVISGEKVICEAG
+27 EVICGEKEICEAG

-79 KAKNGELTAVNVLDI
+79 RAKNGELTAVNVLDI

-107 ATSHIELLKAHAVIS
+107 ATSHMELLKAHAVIS

-187 ETRGEVLA
+187 ETKGLILA
-195 YATKELGIRNE
+195 YKENPTPNSSLLTPN
-206 ELGILRLSEGRSKTC
+206 SE
-221 FDYPEREQ
+221 
-229 NHEDV
+229 
-234 VRIIFAQGESRSQIN
+234 
-249 DSTTKQPNHQI
+249 
-260 TESPHHQHYEIC
+260 YEIC

-279 CGGVTEQFETC
+279 CGGVTEEFETC

-309 SLSLSNLC
+309 AQGPMNLTTEEGAREWILSNP
-317 ASREQSQVCLNFAEA
+317 E
-332 QPKILKG
+332 
-339 PISTKRLNDST
+339 
-350 TQQPNHQI
+350 
-358 TESPHH
+358 
-364 QTLDLTK
+364 
-371 EEDARKWIMSN
+371 
-382 PDAFCN
+382 AFCN
-388 TNDKK
+388 TNDKE
-393 ILSQV
+393 ILGQV

-411 WKVVYS
+411 WKVSYTTN
-417 QEELTAL
+417 ELSAL
-424 IARHAPQLGKIIDL
+424 ICKKSGIDFGEIL
-438 IPLKRGVSGRIYEL
+438 SLEPIKRGVSGRIYEL
-452 QIVGEND
+452 KIVGTKKTL
-459 SIIIGKELE
+459 IVGKELE

-480 SAFVVEKEDDTFTL
+480 SAFVVEKDDDTFTL
-494 HGAGW
+494 YGAGW

-524 QHYYPNTQIIGL
+524 AHYYPNTILYEQL
-536 MSTNLLT
+536 
-543 NR
+543 

>member
-13 EIRAVFHGEYKHGE
+13 EIRAVFHGEYRHRE
-27 EVISGEKVICEAG
+27 EVICGEKEICEAG
-40 WYIPMSEDC
+40 WYIPTSDEC
-49 SFSLMDVTIGIDFH
+49 SFSLIDVTIGIDFH

-68 TQTFKGSLEVM
+68 TQTFKGSLEI
-79 KAKNGELTAVNVLDI
+79 AELEKGKFTAINVLDI

-134 QGSAFACQESEGKR
+134 EASAFACQESEGKR

-181 AIKAVN
+181 AVKAVN

-221 FDYPEREQ
+221 FDYPDPMPKITSEASNFTQRL
-229 NHEDV
+229 
-234 VRIIFAQGESRSQIN
+234 N

-350 TQQPNHQI
+350 TKQSNHQI

-364 QTLDLTK
+364 QTLDLST
-371 EEDARKWIMSN
+371 EEGARAWILSS

-393 ILSQV
+393 ILNQV

-411 WKVVYS
+411 WKVSYTTNQLS
-417 QEELTAL
+417 EL
-424 IARHAPQLGKIIDL
+424 IRKKSGIDFGEIL
-438 IPLKRGVSGRIYEL
+438 VLEPLKRGVSGRIYEL
-452 QIVGEND
+452 KIVG
-459 SIIIGKELE
+459 SKKTLIVGKELE

-480 SAFVVEKEDDTFTL
+480 SAFVVEKEGDTFIL

-536 MSTNLLT
+536 TSTNLLT

>member
-1 MNSIRVGIYTRK
+1 MNNIRVGIYTR
-13 EIRAVFHGEYKHGE
+13 ERIRAVFHGEYKHGE
-27 EVISGEKVICEAG
+27 EVISGEKEICEAG

-122 RSWALCKIQRSL
+122 RSWALCKIKRSL

-187 ETRGEVLA
+187 ETKGLILA
-195 YATKELGIRNE
+195 YKENP
-206 ELGILRLSEGRSKTC
+206 T
-221 FDYPEREQ
+221 
-229 NHEDV
+229 
-234 VRIIFAQGESRSQIN
+234 
-249 DSTTKQPNHQI
+249 PNSSLL
-260 TESPHHQHYEIC
+260 TPNSDYEIC

-279 CGGVTEQFETC
+279 CGGVTEEFETC

-309 SLSLSNLC
+309 ALRQAQGPMNLTTEEGAREWILS
-317 ASREQSQVCLNFAEA
+317 
-332 QPKILKG
+332 
-339 PISTKRLNDST
+339 
-350 TQQPNHQI
+350 
-358 TESPHH
+358 SP
-364 QTLDLTK
+364 
-371 EEDARKWIMSN
+371 E
-382 PDAFCN
+382 AFCN
-388 TNDKK
+388 TSDKK

-424 IARHAPQLGKIIDL
+424 VARHAPQLGKIIDL

-452 QIVGEND
+452 KVVGENG

-480 SAFVVEKEDDTFTL
+480 SAFVVEKENNTFTL
-494 HGAGW
+494 YGAGW

-524 QHYYPNTQIIGL
+524 AHYYPNTEIIAIK
-536 MSTNLLT
+536 
-543 NR
+543 

>member
-1 MNSIRVGIYTRK
+1 MSNIRVGIYTR
-13 EIRAVFHGEYKHGE
+13 ERIRAVFHGKYRHGE
-27 EVISGEKVICEAG
+27 EVISGEKEICEAG

-49 SFSLMDVTIGIDFH
+49 SFSLMEVTIGIDFH
-63 WERNE
+63 WQRNE

-107 ATSHIELLKAHAVIS
+107 ATSHLELLKAHAVIS

-134 QGSAFACQESEGKR
+134 EASAFACQESEGKR

-181 AIKAVN
+181 AIKAVQD
-187 ETRGEVLA
+187 
-195 YATKELGIRNE
+195 TKGL
-206 ELGILRLSEGRSKTC
+206 ILCHKEHLT
-221 FDYPEREQ
+221 
-229 NHEDV
+229 
-234 VRIIFAQGESRSQIN
+234 
-249 DSTTKQPNHQI
+249 PN
-260 TESPHHQHYEIC
+260 SHYVIC

-279 CGGVTEQFETC
+279 CGGATEEFETC

-309 SLSLSNLC
+309 SLSLS
-317 ASREQSQVCLNFAEA
+317 
-332 QPKILKG
+332 KG
-339 PISTKRLNDST
+339 PINLT
-350 TQQPNHQI
+350 T
-358 TESPHH
+358 
-364 QTLDLTK
+364 
-371 EEDARKWIMSN
+371 EEGAREWILSN
-382 PDAFCN
+382 PEAFCN
-388 TNDKK
+388 TNDKE
-393 ILSQV
+393 ILGQV

-411 WKVVYS
+411 WKMVYS

-424 IARHAPQLGKIIDL
+424 VARHAPQLGKIIDL

-452 QIVGEND
+452 KIVGENE

-480 SAFVVEKEDDTFTL
+480 SAFVVEKEGNTFTL
-494 HGAGW
+494 YGAGW

-524 QHYYPNTQIIGL
+524 AHYYPNTILYEQL
-536 MSTNLLT
+536 
-543 NR
+543 

>member
-1 MNSIRVGIYTRK
+1 MNNIRVGIYTR
-13 EIRAVFHGEYKHGE
+13 ERIRAVFHGEYKHGE
-27 EVISGEKVICEAG
+27 EVISGEKEISEAG
-40 WYIPMSEDC
+40 WYIPMSEEC

-107 ATSHIELLKAHAVIS
+107 ATSHMELLKAHAVIS

-134 QGSAFACQESEGKR
+134 EGSAFACQESEGKR

-154 EPHEGFDVC
+154 EPHDGFDVC

-181 AIKAVN
+181 AIKAAQ
-187 ETRGEVLA
+187 ETKGEVLT
-195 YATKELGIRNE
+195 YLKEGSAI
-206 ELGILRLSEGRSKTC
+206 ELLT
-221 FDYPEREQ
+221 
-229 NHEDV
+229 
-234 VRIIFAQGESRSQIN
+234 
-249 DSTTKQPNHQI
+249 PNSSLL
-260 TESPHHQHYEIC
+260 TPNSDYEIC

-279 CGGVTEQFETC
+279 CGGVTEEFETC

-339 PISTKRLNDST
+339 PMNLT
-350 TQQPNHQI
+350 T
-358 TESPHH
+358 
-364 QTLDLTK
+364 
-371 EEDARKWIMSN
+371 EEGAREWIMSS
-382 PDAFCN
+382 PEAFCN

-424 IARHAPQLGKIIDL
+424 VARHASQLGKIIDL

-452 QIVGEND
+452 KIVGENE
-459 SIIIGKELE
+459 SMIIGKELE

-480 SAFVVEKEDDTFTL
+480 SAFVVEKENNTFTL
-494 HGAGW
+494 YGAGW

-524 QHYYPNTQIIGL
+524 AHYYPNTILYEQL
-536 MSTNLLT
+536 
-543 NR
+543 

>member
-13 EIRAVFHGEYKHGE
+13 EIRAVFHGEYRHGE

-40 WYIPMSEDC
+40 WYVPLSEDC

-79 KAKNGELTAVNVLDI
+79 RAKNGELTAVNVLDI

-107 ATSHIELLKAHAVIS
+107 ATSHMELLKAHAVIS

-134 QGSAFACQESEGKR
+134 QGSAFACQESQSKR

-181 AIKAVN
+181 AIKAVQ
-187 ETRGEVLA
+187 ETQGEVLCQ
-195 YATKELGIRNE
+195 LGVRSE
-206 ELGILRLSEGRSKTC
+206 ELGVKE
-221 FDYPEREQ
+221 
-229 NHEDV
+229 
-234 VRIIFAQGESRSQIN
+234 
-249 DSTTKQPNHQI
+249 
-260 TESPHHQHYEIC
+260 YEIC

-295 FDYLVKVEDNDANR
+295 FDYLVKVED
-309 SLSLSNLC
+309 
-317 ASREQSQVCLNFAEA
+317 F
-332 QPKILKG
+332 PKERRVEKG
-339 PISTKRLNDST
+339 ERRN
-350 TQQPNHQI
+350 
-358 TESPHH
+358 
-364 QTLDLTK
+364 DLTT

-388 TNDKK
+388 TSDKK

-417 QEELTAL
+417 QDELTAL
-424 IARHAPQLGKIIDL
+424 VARHAPQLGKIIDL

-452 QIVGEND
+452 NIVGENG

-480 SAFVVEKEDDTFTL
+480 SAFVVEKEGETFIL
-494 HGAGW
+494 YGAGW

-516 GYTYKEIL
+516 GYTYQQIL
-524 QHYYPNTQIIGL
+524 AHYYPNTHL
-536 MSTNLLT
+536 LSFNLLQS
-543 NR
+543 

>member
-1 MNSIRVGIYTRK
+1 
-13 EIRAVFHGEYKHGE
+13 
-27 EVISGEKVICEAG
+27 
-40 WYIPMSEDC
+40 
-49 SFSLMDVTIGIDFH
+49 
-63 WERNE
+63 
-68 TQTFKGSLEVM
+68 
-79 KAKNGELTAVNVLDI
+79 VLCQ
-94 EDYLQSVISSEMS
+94 LGV
-107 ATSHIELLKAHAVIS
+107 
-122 RSWALCKIQRSL
+122 RS
-134 QGSAFACQESEGKR
+134 
-148 ICWYGS
+148 
-154 EPHEGFDVC
+154 
-163 ADDHCQ
+163 
-169 RYQGLRAKDHKN
+169 
-181 AIKAVN
+181 
-187 ETRGEVLA
+187 
-195 YATKELGIRNE
+195 E
-206 ELGILRLSEGRSKTC
+206 ELGVKE
-221 FDYPEREQ
+221 
-229 NHEDV
+229 
-234 VRIIFAQGESRSQIN
+234 
-249 DSTTKQPNHQI
+249 
-260 TESPHHQHYEIC
+260 YEIC

-279 CGGVTEQFETC
+279 CGGVTEEFETC

-317 ASREQSQVCLNFAEA
+317 ASREQSQICLNFAEA

-350 TQQPNHQI
+350 TKQPNHQI
-358 TESPHH
+358 TESSHH
-364 QTLDLTK
+364 QTLDLTT

-388 TNDKK
+388 TSDKK

-417 QEELTAL
+417 QDELTAL
-424 IARHAPQLGKIIDL
+424 VARHAPQLGKIIDL

-452 QIVGEND
+452 QVVGEND

-480 SAFVVEKEDDTFTL
+480 SAFVVEKEGNTFIL
-494 HGAGW
+494 YGAGW

-524 QHYYPNTQIIGL
+524 QHYYPNTEIKLGIFVQGESRSQIYLDYAEPMPKI
-536 MSTNLLT
+536 MSEAN
-543 NR
+543 N

>member
-1 MNSIRVGIYTRK
+1 MSNIRVGIYTR
-13 EIRAVFHGEYKHGE
+13 ERIRAVFHGEYRHGE
-27 EVISGEKVICEAG
+27 EMISGEKEISEAG

-68 TQTFKGSLEVM
+68 TQTWKGSLEVM

-107 ATSHIELLKAHAVIS
+107 ATSHMELLKAHAVIS

-134 QGSAFACQESEGKR
+134 EGSAFACQESEGKR

-181 AIKAVN
+181 AIKAVQ
-187 ETRGEVLA
+187 ETAGLILCH
-195 YATKELGIRNE
+195 KEHL
-206 ELGILRLSEGRSKTC
+206 T
-221 FDYPEREQ
+221 
-229 NHEDV
+229 
-234 VRIIFAQGESRSQIN
+234 
-249 DSTTKQPNHQI
+249 PN
-260 TESPHHQHYEIC
+260 SHYVIC

-279 CGGVTEQFETC
+279 CGGVTEEFETC

-295 FDYLVKVEDNDANR
+295 FDYLVKVED
-309 SLSLSNLC
+309 
-317 ASREQSQVCLNFAEA
+317 F
-332 QPKILKG
+332 PKERK
-339 PISTKRLNDST
+339 N
-350 TQQPNHQI
+350 
-358 TESPHH
+358 
-364 QTLDLTK
+364 DLTT
-371 EEDARKWIMSN
+371 EEGAREWILSS
-382 PDAFCN
+382 PEAFCN

-424 IARHAPQLGKIIDL
+424 VARYAPQLGKIIDL

-452 QIVGEND
+452 KIVGENE

-468 IRKWLSNSHLYS
+468 IRKWLSESHLYS
-480 SAFVVEKEDDTFTL
+480 SAFIVEKENDTFTL
-494 HGAGW
+494 YGAGW

-524 QHYYPNTQIIGL
+524 AHYYPNTILHEQL
-536 MSTNLLT
+536 
-543 NR
+543 

>member
-1 MNSIRVGIYTRK
+1 MNNIRVGIYTR
-13 EIRAVFHGEYKHGE
+13 ERIRAVFHGEYKHGE
-27 EVISGEKVICEAG
+27 EVISGEKEICEAG
-40 WYIPMSEDC
+40 WYIPMNEDC

-79 KAKNGELTAVNVLDI
+79 KAKNRELTAVNVLDI

-107 ATSHIELLKAHAVIS
+107 ATSHMELLKAHAVIS

-134 QGSAFACQESEGKR
+134 QGSAFACHESEGKR

-181 AIKAVN
+181 AIKAVQ
-187 ETRGEVLA
+187 ETKGLILA
-195 YATKELGIRNE
+195 YKENPTPNSSLLTPN
-206 ELGILRLSEGRSKTC
+206 S
-221 FDYPEREQ
+221 DY
-229 NHEDV
+229 V
-234 VRIIFAQGESRSQIN
+234 
-249 DSTTKQPNHQI
+249 
-260 TESPHHQHYEIC
+260 IC

-279 CGGVTEQFETC
+279 CGGVTEEFETC

-339 PISTKRLNDST
+339 TIEETISTKQS
-350 TQQPNHQI
+350 
-358 TESPHH
+358 
-364 QTLDLTK
+364 LDLTTEEGAK
-371 EEDARKWIMSN
+371 EWIMSS
-382 PDAFCN
+382 PEAFCN

-424 IARHAPQLGKIIDL
+424 VARHAPQLGKIIDL

-452 QIVGEND
+452 KIVGENE

-480 SAFVVEKEDDTFTL
+480 SAFIVEKDCNTFTL

-524 QHYYPNTQIIGL
+524 AHYYPNTILYEQL
-536 MSTNLLT
+536 
-543 NR
+543 

>member
-1 MNSIRVGIYTRK
+1 MVTNKMSTIRVGIYTRK

-27 EVISGEKVICEAG
+27 EVISGEKEICEAG

-107 ATSHIELLKAHAVIS
+107 ATSHMELLKAHAVIS

-181 AIKAVN
+181 AIKAVK
-187 ETRGEVLA
+187 ETKGLILA
-195 YATKELGIRNE
+195 YKENP
-206 ELGILRLSEGRSKTC
+206 T
-221 FDYPEREQ
+221 
-229 NHEDV
+229 
-234 VRIIFAQGESRSQIN
+234 
-249 DSTTKQPNHQI
+249 PNSSLL
-260 TESPHHQHYEIC
+260 TPNSDYEIC

-279 CGGVTEQFETC
+279 CGGVTEEFETC

-295 FDYLVKVEDNDANR
+295 FDYLVKVEDFPKERRNDLTTEENANR
-309 SLSLSNLC
+309 AL
-317 ASREQSQVCLNFAEA
+317 RQA
-332 QPKILKG
+332 QG
-339 PISTKRLNDST
+339 PM
-350 TQQPNHQI
+350 
-358 TESPHH
+358 
-364 QTLDLTK
+364 DLTT
-371 EEDARKWIMSN
+371 EEGAREWIMSS
-382 PDAFCN
+382 PEAFCN

-417 QEELTAL
+417 QDELTAL

-452 QIVGEND
+452 KIVGENE

-480 SAFVVEKEDDTFTL
+480 SAFVVEKNGATFTL
-494 HGAGW
+494 YGAGW

-524 QHYYPNTQIIGL
+524 AHYYPNTILYEQL
-536 MSTNLLT
+536 
-543 NR
+543 

>member
-1 MNSIRVGIYTRK
+1 MSTIRVGIYTRK

-27 EVISGEKVICEAG
+27 EVISGEKEICEAG
-40 WYIPMSEDC
+40 WYVPMSEDC
-49 SFSLMDVTIGIDFH
+49 SFSLMEVTIGIDFH

-68 TQTFKGSLEVM
+68 TQTFRGSLEVM
-79 KAKNGELTAVNVLDI
+79 KSKNGELTAVNVLDI

-107 ATSHIELLKAHAVIS
+107 ATSHMELLKAHAVIS

-134 QGSAFACQESEGKR
+134 QGSAFACHESEGKR

-181 AIKAVN
+181 AIKAVQ
-187 ETRGEVLA
+187 ETKGLILA
-195 YATKELGIRNE
+195 YKENP
-206 ELGILRLSEGRSKTC
+206 T
-221 FDYPEREQ
+221 
-229 NHEDV
+229 
-234 VRIIFAQGESRSQIN
+234 
-249 DSTTKQPNHQI
+249 PNSSLL
-260 TESPHHQHYEIC
+260 TPNSDYEIC

-279 CGGVTEQFETC
+279 CGGVTEEFETC

-295 FDYLVKVEDNDANR
+295 FDYLVKVEDFPKERRKDLTTEENANR
-309 SLSLSNLC
+309 ALRQAQGPMNLTTEEGAREWILS
-317 ASREQSQVCLNFAEA
+317 
-332 QPKILKG
+332 
-339 PISTKRLNDST
+339 
-350 TQQPNHQI
+350 
-358 TESPHH
+358 SP
-364 QTLDLTK
+364 
-371 EEDARKWIMSN
+371 E
-382 PDAFCN
+382 AFCY

-417 QEELTAL
+417 QDELTAL
-424 IARHAPQLGKIIDL
+424 VARHAPQLGKIIDL

-452 QIVGEND
+452 KILGENE

-480 SAFVVEKEDDTFTL
+480 SAFVVEKNGATFTL
-494 HGAGW
+494 YGAGW

-524 QHYYPNTQIIGL
+524 THYYPNTE
-536 MSTNLLT
+536 LLT
-543 NR
+543 NQH